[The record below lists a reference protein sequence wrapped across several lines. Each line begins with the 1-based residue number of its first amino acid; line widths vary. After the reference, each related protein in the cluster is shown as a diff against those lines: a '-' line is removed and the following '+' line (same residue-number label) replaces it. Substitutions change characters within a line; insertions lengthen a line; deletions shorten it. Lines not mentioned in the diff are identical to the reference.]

1 METLMR
7 TKVGR
12 FTLDDAITLA
22 QTEEAV
28 KERRDRKQ
36 GSWH

>member
-1 METLMR
+1 MESLLR

-28 KERRDRKQ
+28 QKEHRE
-36 GSWH
+36 